1 MLGLVSGISIL
12 IEMEMWL
19 LVKTKQYKITY

>member
-1 MLGLVSGISIL
+1 MFGLVSGISIL
-12 IEMEMWL
+12 IEMEMRL